1 MCSVMIPPSSGPIA
15 RAIAE
20 TPAQIPIAVPRS
32 RAWNVAEMIDS
43 VAGIISAAPTPWTPR
58 AAISSVAPDERPQ
71 ASEESVKT
79 IRPIVKISRRPSRS
93 PSFPPV
99 SSSEAKLRAEA
110 ATVHSSSDVLIPRS
124 ALIAG
129 SATFTTVL
137 SSMIMKRAKQSAPN
151 VHQRRFSSAKI
162 FARTAPPT
170 GRKLACTRLALT
182 SQSVKVTLAGVE
194 VIWRP
199 DQEARERTN
208 ALRLARKL
216 GFDDYASLVR
226 FSQDEPER
234 FWPAAIEDMEL
245 EFSRPWDAV
254 VDESRG
260 PEWATWF
267 VGGRLNLAWNCVH
280 RWAQGERADAP
291 AAVWQSEDGQRR
303 SLTYREVSAE
313 VTRLAEALAR
323 LGVEPG
329 DRVALFLPMSPEVA
343 IASHACAHLG
353 AIQVPIFSGFAAP
366 AIAARL
372 QHSEAKVVVTAD
384 GSLRRGREVPMKE
397 LVDEAVRE
405 SPSVEHVVV
414 WQRLGNGAAMQAGRD
429 VFWSDAVAGSPGELE
444 PLEVDSEHPYLL
456 TYTSGTTGL
465 PKGVLHVQG
474 GFLVS
479 ITREVAYQ
487 ADARPEDV
495 IHFVTDMGWIMGPW
509 EVVGGMALGCTIVFA
524 EGAPDWP
531 AADRL
536 WGLVDSERVSI
547 LGLSPTLVRAL
558 IPHGAELV
566 ERHDVSPLRVL
577 VTTGEP
583 WNPEPYRWL
592 FEHVGGG
599 RCPIINCSGGTEV
612 GACFLSPTPAVP
624 IKACSLGGPAL
635 GMAMDVVDADGLSVR
650 GEVGE
655 LVCRRPFPGMTR
667 GFWGDPERYLDT
679 YWRRLPGIWVHGDW
693 AFVDDEGFWFLHG
706 RSDDT
711 LNIAGKRLGPSELE
725 SAVVA
730 HPAVAEAAA
739 VGVPHEVKG
748 EVAWVFCA
756 LVPGVE
762 PSDELAAELRGLAAD
777 ELGKAFAPERVL
789 FVSALPKTRSAKIV
803 RRAVR
808 AKALGTDPGDL
819 SSLENPETLEEIEH
833 VATN

>member
-1 MCSVMIPPSSGPIA
+1 VEPI
-15 RAIAE
+15 
-20 TPAQIPIAVPRS
+20 
-32 RAWNVAEMIDS
+32 
-43 VAGIISAAPTPWTPR
+43 WTP
-58 AAISSVAPDERPQ
+58 SDE
-71 ASEESVKT
+71 V
-79 IRPIVKISRRPSRS
+79 
-93 PSFPPV
+93 
-99 SSSEAKLRAEA
+99 
-110 ATVHSSSDVLIPRS
+110 
-124 ALIAG
+124 
-129 SATFTTVL
+129 
-137 SSMIMKRAKQSAPN
+137 
-151 VHQRRFSSAKI
+151 
-162 FARTAPPT
+162 
-170 GRKLACTRLALT
+170 
-182 SQSVKVTLAGVE
+182 
-194 VIWRP
+194 
-199 DQEARERTN
+199 RERSN

-216 GFDDYASLVR
+216 GFEDYASLVR
-226 FSQDEPER
+226 FSAEEPER
-234 FWPAAIEDMEL
+234 FWPAAIEDMGL

-280 RWAQGERADAP
+280 RWARGERTDAD
-291 AAVWQSEDGQRR
+291 AAVWQGEDGTRR
-303 SLTYREVSAE
+303 ALTYRELSQE
-313 VTRLAEALAR
+313 VTRLAEALAA
-323 LGVEPG
+323 LGVEAG
-329 DRVALFLPMSPEVA
+329 DRVAIFLPMSPEVA

-353 AIQVPIFSGFAAP
+353 AVQVPIFSGFAGP

-372 QHSEAKVVVTAD
+372 QHAEAKVVITAD

-397 LVDEAVRE
+397 LVDEALFE

-414 WQRLGNGAAMQAGRD
+414 WRRLGREVPMRAGRD
-429 VFWSDAVAGSPGELE
+429 VFWDEAVADSPGELE

-456 TYTSGTTGL
+456 TYTSGTTGP

-509 EVVGGMALGCTIVFA
+509 EVVGGMALGCAIVFA

-536 WGLVDSERVSI
+536 WGLVEREAVTI

-566 ERHDVSPLRVL
+566 ERHELSSLRVL

-592 FEHVGGG
+592 NEHVGGG

-612 GACFLSPTPAVP
+612 GACFLSPTPAAP
-624 IKACSLGGPAL
+624 IKSCSLGGPAL
-635 GMAMDVVDADGLSVR
+635 GMAMDVVDAEGRSVR

-655 LVCRRPFPGMTR
+655 LVCRRSFPGMTR
-667 GFWGDPERYLDT
+667 GFWRDPERYLDT

-693 AFVDDEGFWFLHG
+693 ASVDEDGYWFLHG

-711 LNIAGKRLGPSELE
+711 LNIAGKRIGPAELE
-725 SAVVA
+725 SAVVG

-762 PSDELAAELRGLAAD
+762 ASEELAAELRALAGR

-808 AKALGTDPGDL
+808 AKALGADPGDL
-819 SSLENPETLEEIEH
+819 SSLENPETLEEIER
-833 VATN
+833 VAAH